1 MTSFFTK
8 YNPYLIFG
16 ILIVGVMFLD
26 RGNLLEGSTNLGKA
40 ARVREGGS
48 YNDQNCDMFCGAGEI
63 CTPSCAEWGCAN
75 CKDVATDTVD
85 QLKDRISK
93 ASGDTAPSRPLV
105 AAPEAV
111 SNRLSLT
118 EQIERLSKLKN
129 EGALTDEEFHLAK
142 QKIIAN

>member
-1 MTSFFTK
+1 MTSVFTK

-26 RGNLLEGSTNLGKA
+26 RGSLLEGSTNLGKA

-48 YNDQNCDMFCGAGEI
+48 YNEQNCDMFCGAGEI
-63 CTPSCAEWGCAN
+63 CTPSCAEWGCSN
-75 CKDVATDTVD
+75 CEDAATDASSPQNDTV
-85 QLKDRISK
+85 
-93 ASGDTAPSRPLV
+93 SGTPRPLGSS
-105 AAPEAV
+105 AEA
-111 SNRLSLT
+111 SSSRLSLT
-118 EQIERLSKLKN
+118 EQIERLSKLKT